1 MQKKGYFEKRV
12 FDKAKIV
19 SEFKFRGIYDKREFG
34 HFKSFPVKNVTVTKQ
49 NFLTVGMLFLLVT
62 IKSEI
67 MTWMSPF
74 LYGYYQVD

>member
-34 HFKSFPVKNVTVTKQ
+34 HFKSGPVKNVTVTKIDDSHI
-49 NFLTVGMLFLLVT
+49 NL
-62 IKSEI
+62 
-67 MTWMSPF
+67 
-74 LYGYYQVD
+74 